1 MWLEMARQVIEVTEA
16 CNNGVLYGDLA
27 TLKIY
32 LQRFYDGSA
41 SWKDMTFYLN
51 RCGIPRKEIK

>member
-1 MWLEMARQVIEVTEA
+1 MARQVIEVTEA